1 MPDRL
6 PPGPYRNV
14 KLDDGT
20 EAPFYVIPFDKKG
33 RCEGPETRQ
42 HLIEAVQNGTFTDV
56 FLFSHGWNNDW
67 KTSIARYEDFLKGYM
82 DLRRRHSLPV
92 PAPYRPL
99 MVGIFWPSTALVFGE
114 KEKGPSIAAAGDPA
128 AMDEAVAEERA
139 EVREI
144 AEQLPDADVERFYE
158 LVQKESL
165 TKEEALDLAGIA
177 QRLMAAGGG
186 DETPSEAPPSAEEI
200 LRVWKAAAPEP
211 EPVSDEDF
219 GTTGGGGAA
228 GPQAAAGL
236 GFLDPRPAVRMF
248 TVWQMKDRAG
258 TVGAKGVGP
267 LLRDLLAK
275 GQARVHLI
283 GHSYGGKVVLSA
295 ISFGGDLPRKVRSI
309 LLLQPAVSHLSFAEK
324 VPGTDRPGGYRV
336 ALDRVESPV
345 LSTFSDHDVP
355 LTKVFHLAV
364 RRDDDLGEAKIAAA
378 GEPPSKYAALGGFG
392 PRKAGEKLIEIRK
405 HPNRYELDGG
415 TRIYGLDGSK
425 DKVIAGHGE
434 ISNEATWWALYNLV
448 TA

>member
-6 PPGPYRNV
+6 PPGPYRTV

-20 EAPFYVIPFDKKG
+20 EAPFYIIPFDKKG
-33 RCEGPETRQ
+33 RCEGPQTRQ
-42 HLIEAVQNGTFTDV
+42 HLVDAVQNGTYTDV

-67 KTSIARYEDFLKGYM
+67 ATSVSRYEDFLKGYM
-82 DLRRRHSLPV
+82 NMRRRHSLPV
-92 PAPYRPL
+92 PTPYRPL
-99 MVGIFWPSTALVFGE
+99 LVGIFWPSTALVFGE

-128 AMDEAVAEERA
+128 VMDAAVAEERD

-165 TKEEALDLAGIA
+165 TQEEALDLAGIA

-186 DETPSEAPPSAEEI
+186 DETPSEGPLSAEEI
-200 LRVWKAAAPEP
+200 LRVWKAASSEP
-211 EPVSDEDF
+211 ETVSDEDF
-219 GTTGGGGAA
+219 GTTDSGGAA
-228 GPQAAAGL
+228 GPQAAGGL

-258 TVGAKGVGP
+258 TVGSKGVGP

-275 GQARVHLI
+275 SQARVHLI

-295 ISFGGDLPRKVRSI
+295 VSFGGDLPRKVRSI

-345 LSTFSDHDVP
+345 LSTFSAHDVP

-392 PRKAGEKLIEIRK
+392 PRQAGERLLEIQH
-405 HPNRYELDGG
+405 HPNRYELGG
-415 TRIYGLDGSK
+415 ATRIYGLNGSK

-448 TA
+448 SA